1 MSEQKY
7 EIIERIGAGG
17 MAEVF
22 KASSTSLEGF
32 KKLVAIKRV
41 LPSLTQ
47 NERFV
52 RMFLD
57 EAKISLPLNH
67 TNIVQTFDLGKA
79 GNTYFIVMEYVEGTN
94 LKSVIENLADDGKRL
109 SVAEAAHIGL
119 ELCQGLAHAH
129 RKTDGEGDPL
139 NIVHRDVS
147 PPNVLVSADGEIK
160 ITDFGLAK
168 AKSQAEATDP
178 GVVKGKFGYLSP
190 EAAQGEDVDGRTDIF
205 AVGILLWEMLTGRR
219 LFLGESDHDTLQ
231 LVREAEIPPL
241 ADYGRDVPPTFE
253 RILRRSLARSVDDRY
268 QSAERLGSDLA
279 EFLFEHGQ
287 VVTNFDI
294 ARRVQEAIGPIETG
308 TAPSTSE
315 GRRRAKAIQQEI
327 NQFVSVE
334 EIGNLDLKMAE
345 AATEESTD
353 EADVDPDADFE
364 DPRSWTED
372 IGGFDEEPSNPNGEM
387 PADMDESDTWQRG
400 GLEQVARAT
409 QSMSAIDADARR
421 EEAAR
426 QAGASEGGAPGGG
439 GPPTVPPTD
448 AESAPVDRPQAQ
460 QEAVETPPR
469 EQDKDDK
476 AGAPRGEESDGDE
489 AGSSGAIWMVL
500 FVVLLGA
507 AVGAYLLW
515 LR

>member
-22 KASSTSLEGF
+22 RASSTSLEGF
-32 KKLVAIKRV
+32 KKFVAIKRV

-94 LKSVIENLADDGKRL
+94 LKSVIENLADEGKRL

-129 RKTDGEGDPL
+129 RKTDGEGEPL

-253 RILRRSLARSVDDRY
+253 RILRRSLARSVGDRY
-268 QSAERLGSDLA
+268 QSAERLGADLA

-353 EADVDPDADFE
+353 EAEVDPDADFE

-372 IGGFDEEPSNPNGEM
+372 IGGFDEEPSNPSGEM

-426 QAGASEGGAPGGG
+426 QAAGESEGGAPGGG

-448 AESAPVDRPQAQ
+448 ADAGPDPADKAQVQQAGAEVQ
-460 QEAVETPPR
+460 GEPR
-469 EQDKDDK
+469 EKT
-476 AGAPRGEESDGDE
+476 GASKGEESDGDE
-489 AGSSGAIWMVL
+489 AGGAGAIWMVL

-507 AVGAYLLW
+507 AVGAYLVW